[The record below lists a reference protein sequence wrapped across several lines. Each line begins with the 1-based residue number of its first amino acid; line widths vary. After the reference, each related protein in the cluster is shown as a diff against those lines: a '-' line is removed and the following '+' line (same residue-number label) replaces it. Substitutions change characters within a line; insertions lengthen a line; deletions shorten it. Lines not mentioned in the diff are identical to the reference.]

1 MDIRNIKEEPVEIKD
16 QSYLE
21 HIYDLQSFLLD
32 GYIGRIE
39 KDLPYPPIDINSRSG
54 QLVLKDFTARVIEEM
69 GEGYESTGYALD
81 ILNKVGFNIDIL
93 SNEDHRMLLNHLQ
106 NSNEEQADAM
116 AFFVSLLMYSNIWP
130 EDIYRFV
137 EVKELSYKYSETWS
151 RNMMNLMKVGLNL
164 LLDRFPDITSGN
176 PYPILQEGD
185 YDPERWS
192 NIQGYIPGYNFL
204 SNSLHDFEAQL
215 CWEVTYH
222 LCVARNFLKN
232 KPWKQTEVM
241 TDELRFQEEI
251 VLAFLKYLGYLLYVG
266 FKPDT
271 FHRLFFKKHKV
282 NIFRQRSNY

>member
-1 MDIRNIKEEPVEIKD
+1 MDIRNIKEEPIEIKD

-21 HIYDLQSFLLD
+21 HIYDLQSFLLE
-32 GYIGRIE
+32 GYIGKIE

-81 ILNKVGFNIDIL
+81 ILNKVGFNVDIL

-176 PYPILQEGD
+176 PYTILQERD

-192 NIQGYIPGYNFL
+192 HIQGYIPGYNFL
-204 SNSLHDFEAQL
+204 SNNLHDFEAQL